1 MKRSLFITIA
11 VLIVM
16 ALFVGCKADIAD
28 RDELGTV
35 SITDVSRS
43 LDSSAV
49 LTVDAEDLCW
59 FYTAVKADN
68 SIFVTGA
75 TGTTKTPVKTG
86 AVAGLAGANLGK
98 FSTGAWTFC
107 FYGYYATDV
116 NSGVIAEGAKPV
128 YYQEG
133 MAVTVSKNV
142 SAYLTVTLTQGEGMA
157 KPKVAISGATW
168 TYLLAGEGKA
178 LTLKVYDGEFDATNN
193 DENLLVGPIAAT
205 TDANGTATFSTA
217 ADFELT
223 AGDHTLYF
231 YVYYPANENQLVGQT
246 PLQLSAKAGL
256 KYTITDLQGTASGIE
271 VLNEEGAIYIS
282 GSYNPDA
289 QTSTATGTITVSPTV
304 ETVVQAGVAPVET
317 KQTTVTF
324 PAGSFETAGDQVL
337 TIAVADTAAAA
348 ETNFVVTN
356 VDTTG
361 APIAVL
367 SFSLSNA
374 PATFGDEAVEVETF
388 IQPGL
393 DADSIKVI
401 YNGTTGAQP
410 TDVAYDSQ
418 TGRLTFKTTHFSDY
432 VIVYTKAVAR
442 IGNALYETLPEACI
456 AALAT
461 EGNTVIT
468 LLCDASGD
476 GFSPD
481 NAALGSYTIDFAGHT
496 YNVTDLVGSPGTVSQ
511 AFRVIPG
518 QTVVLMNGTLTSSV
532 ARMLVNQYGNLTLKD
547 MTLDGSNLAASNI
560 SYYTL
565 SVCLGNV
572 VISGNTNI
580 IAHADD
586 TNGKGRAFDIDG
598 SYSGGTNRSVTIAED
613 FTGKISGIIEFTKS
627 RNNSC
632 ETKLIVNGGNGD
644 LSEARLTIS
653 GLGQNDVIFIDSDVD
668 WVDVYDLTTNTAYS
682 LSDFR
687 DAVND
692 GSISSDSFVLL
703 KDVDLANVEWN
714 PIGTDEYPFNGV
726 FDGQNHTISNLKVTE
741 HGAKSGLF
749 GVVSGS
755 ANTSYTS
762 IDDVW
767 VSNGFVDTAIAE
779 SNYTAVIKN
788 LHLEKATVAASGS
801 VKYTAAFAGK
811 INNAYMSNL
820 TVDSTS
826 SVAGNKCVGGIVG
839 SANGS
844 VFLNCQNNASID
856 SYYNVG
862 GIVGAVNY
870 DTNDSFSA
878 IVGCTNNGTVAASG
892 TGGGV
897 GGIVG
902 IAQEDKSGAIVDC
915 VNTGIINDTAN
926 AFVGGIA
933 GQTFGYKLVSRC
945 TNNGTITVSGNPS
958 NNVVSGIIAAE
969 AASYGVW
976 NCTNNADITVY
987 AKYLAGISTNYN
999 AQSGGVGYLYSCV
1012 NTGSLSNTN
1021 ASGQTMNLA
1030 LNTSNAY
1037 FKDKVYAD
1045 VAAINQ
1051 EIAGVGSNVTVKF
1064 ENCTVSNSSGTLI
1077 LTSSI
1082 RGIESNTVICSAVDV
1097 STGNQTALSIDVPNA
1112 TIAVD
1117 SDFSGS
1123 LTISGA
1129 NNTVTVNSGVAV
1141 GKLTVSGN
1149 GSTVT
1154 NNGTVSTLTM
1164 SGTGTI
1170 IAVNNANIS
1179 KVGFSSTGTFTFTNN
1194 GIVSHTTAG
1203 QTVNDHTVS
1212 TITACNITINNYGT
1226 IEAVKGPYVCSYA
1239 CLFYNGCT
1247 VVVNQYAGS
1256 EITSETSG
1264 YGLACGSAASVIYKT
1279 YDVNGNLTDTV
1290 VKK

>member
-1 MKRSLFITIA
+1 MKRSLFITIV
-11 VLIVM
+11 VLLM
-16 ALFVGCKADIAD
+16 AALFVSCNANKVEEDQLF
-28 RDELGTV
+28 EV
-35 SITDVSRS
+35 SIDEGARALQATGEFDI
-43 LDSSAV
+43 DINQYY
-49 LTVDAEDLCW
+49 W
-59 FYTAVKADN
+59 FYTATKT
-68 SIFVTGA
+68 SGGFRTGEKTA
-75 TGTTKTPVKTG
+75 ETPVKTANDAPDAGIIG
-86 AVAGLAGANLGK
+86 ASLGSFSKGTWEFSFFGYADPADKGTEAKRVYFQTGLSQTVSSAVSLAITLVRGEGALPPATVVFDKPTWYHEDFKTLPANQT
-98 FSTGAWTFC
+98 TG
-107 FYGYYATDV
+107 GYELALKVFVGENATDAWKTV
-116 NSGVIAEGAKPV
+116 TATTVDGKATFEFAETDVLTLTAETKLLFRVYWGEDLVGSEDLVIPAAGSTKYTVSDLNDLSGITPVDENYGVI
-128 YYQEG
+128 
-133 MAVTVSKNV
+133 
-142 SAYLTVTLTQGEGMA
+142 
-157 KPKVAISGATW
+157 I
-168 TYLLAGEGKA
+168 
-178 LTLKVYDGEFDATNN
+178 FDASVPGL
-193 DENLLVGPIAAT
+193 E
-205 TDANGTATFSTA
+205 ST
-217 ADFELT
+217 E
-223 AGDHTLYF
+223 
-231 YVYYPANENQLVGQT
+231 
-246 PLQLSAKAGL
+246 
-256 KYTITDLQGTASGIE
+256 
-271 VLNEEGAIYIS
+271 
-282 GSYNPDA
+282 
-289 QTSTATGTITVSPTV
+289 ATGTISVSPV
-304 ETVVQAGVAPVET
+304 DATVVKAGVAPVATE
-317 KQTTVTF
+317 QTTVTF
-324 PAGSFETAGDQVL
+324 PAGSFEAAGEHEL
-337 TIAVADTAAAA
+337 TIAVADAAAAA

-367 SFSLSNA
+367 SFTLTNA

-393 DADSIKVI
+393 DANSIKVI

-410 TDVAYDSQ
+410 TDVAYDPQ

-432 VIVYTKAVAR
+432 VVVSTKAVAR
-442 IGNALYETLPEACI
+442 IGNTLYETLPEACI

-496 YNVTDLVGSPGTVSQ
+496 YDVVGLVGSTGTVSQ
-511 AFRVIPG
+511 AFRVIQG
-518 QTVVLMNGTLTSSV
+518 QTVVLKNGKLTSST
-532 ARMLVNQYGNLTLKD
+532 AKMLINQYGNLTLKD
-547 MTLDGSNLAASNI
+547 MTLDGSNLVASNV

-598 SYSGGTNRSVTIAED
+598 SYSGGTNRSVTIADD

-627 RNNSC
+627 RNDSC

-644 LSEARLTIS
+644 LTEARLTIS
-653 GLGQNDVIFIDSDVD
+653 GLGTNDVIYIDSDVD

-703 KDVDLANVEWN
+703 RDVDLANAEWT
-714 PIGTDEYPFNGV
+714 PIGTTDNPFRGV

-741 HGAKSGLF
+741 YGAKSGLF
-749 GVVSGS
+749 GVVSGT
-755 ANTSYTS
+755 ANTAYTS

-767 VSNGFVDTAIAE
+767 VSNVFVDTAIAE

-801 VKYTAAFAGK
+801 VKYTAAFAGN

-826 SVAGNKCVGGIVG
+826 SVAGNKCVGGIAG

-844 VFLNCQNNASID
+844 VFLNCENNASID

-870 DTNDSFSA
+870 DANNSFSA
-878 IVGCTNNGTVAASG
+878 IVGCSNNGTVAASG

-902 IAQEDKSGAIVDC
+902 IAQGDKSGVIVDC
-915 VNTGIINDTAN
+915 VNAGTINDTADKY
-926 AFVGGIA
+926 VGGIA
-933 GQTFGYKLVSRC
+933 GLAFGYKLVSGC
-945 TNNGTITVSGNPS
+945 TNYGTITVSGSPS
-958 NNVVSGIIAAE
+958 DNIVSGIIAAE
-969 AASYGVW
+969 AASCGIW

-999 AQSGGVGYLYSCV
+999 AQSGGVGYVYSCV
-1012 NTGSLSNTN
+1012 NTGSLTNTN

-1030 LNTSNAY
+1030 LNTSNAL

-1256 EITSETSG
+1256 EITSETAG

-1279 YDVNGNLTDTV
+1279 YDIDGNLTSTV